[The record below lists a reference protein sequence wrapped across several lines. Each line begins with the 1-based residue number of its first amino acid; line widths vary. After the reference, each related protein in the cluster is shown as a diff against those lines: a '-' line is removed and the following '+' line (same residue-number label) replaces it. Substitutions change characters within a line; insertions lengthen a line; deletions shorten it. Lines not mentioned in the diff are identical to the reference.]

1 MKKFLRN
8 KLTVVI
14 IILSVA
20 FLSLIT
26 YSAKTQ
32 NDNIVS
38 NSVGSGAGKVGGF
51 FYTVGNEIKD
61 FFSNIFYASSIKS
74 ENEKLEFR
82 NSELEKKAVA
92 YDNLIKENENLR
104 KMLEFKETRGE
115 YDYVGADITGS
126 SSEGWVQSFILNK
139 GSDNGMKE
147 GLVAIAPN
155 GSLVGVIKNVSKTW
169 SEIETVTSPNV
180 SIACYISKVT
190 TDIDDTNNENNEN
203 NKDNANDDNM
213 DNQSTNDIPNGVLKG
228 SSTNKQTDPR
238 AVINYLPIQS
248 NIEKDDLVLTSG
260 LGKLYPKDI
269 VIGKVLEVKEEKGK
283 GMKVAT
289 IVPNVEFNK
298 LNEVLIVI
306 PKDGIGADGE
316 VKY

>member
-32 NDNIVS
+32 NNNVVA
-38 NSVGSGAGKVGGF
+38 NSVGSGSGKIGGF
-51 FYTVGNEIKD
+51 FYTVGSEIKG

-74 ENEKLEFR
+74 ENEELQLK
-82 NSELEKKAVA
+82 NTDLEKKAVA
-92 YDNLIKENENLR
+92 YDNLIKENEELR

-126 SSEGWVQSFILNK
+126 STEGWLQSFIINK
-139 GSDNGMKE
+139 GSDDGIKE
-147 GLVAIAPN
+147 GLVALSPN
-155 GSLVGVIKNVSKTW
+155 GSLVGVIKNVSKSW

-180 SIACYISKVT
+180 SIACYISKITAEVN
-190 TDIDDTNNENNEN
+190 DSD
-203 NKDNANDDNM
+203 NKDSEDNK
-213 DNQSTNDIPNGVLKG
+213 DEQSTNDAPNGVLKG
-228 SSTNKQTDPR
+228 ISTNKQTDPK
-238 AVINYLPIQS
+238 AVINYIPIQS
-248 NIEKDDLVLTSG
+248 DVKKDDLVLTSG

-269 VIGKVLEVKEEKGK
+269 VIGKVSEVKEETGK

-289 IVPNVEFNK
+289 IVPNVDFDK
-298 LNEVLIVI
+298 LNGVLIVI
-306 PKDGIGADGE
+306 PKDGVSVDGE

>member
-32 NDNIVS
+32 NNNIVA
-38 NSVGSGAGKVGGF
+38 NSVGSGTGKIGGF
-51 FYTVGNEIKD
+51 FYTVGSEIKG
-61 FFSNIFYASSIKS
+61 FFSNIFYASSIKN
-74 ENEKLEFR
+74 ENEELELK
-82 NSELEKKAVA
+82 NTELEKKAVA
-92 YDNLIKENENLR
+92 YDNLIKENEELR

-126 SSEGWVQSFILNK
+126 STEGWLQSFIINK
-139 GSDNGMKE
+139 GSDDGIKE
-147 GLVAIAPN
+147 GLVAISPN

-190 TDIDDTNNENNEN
+190 SDINDTNNENNGNDAEN
-203 NKDNANDDNM
+203 NSVNDA
-213 DNQSTNDIPNGVLKG
+213 PNGVLKG
-228 SSTNKQTDPR
+228 ISTNKQTDPR
-238 AVINYLPIQS
+238 AVINYIPIQS
-248 NIEKDDLVLTSG
+248 DVNKDDLVLTSG

-269 VIGKVLEVKEEKGK
+269 VIGKVLEVEEETGK

-289 IVPNVEFNK
+289 IVPNVEFDK
-298 LNEVLIVI
+298 LNGVLIVI
-306 PKDGIGADGE
+306 PKDGVSVDGE

>member
-32 NDNIVS
+32 NNNIVA
-38 NSVGSGAGKVGGF
+38 NSVGSGTGKIGGF
-51 FYTVGNEIKD
+51 FYTVGSEIKG

-74 ENEKLEFR
+74 ENEELELK
-82 NSELEKKAVA
+82 NTELEKKAVA
-92 YDNLIKENENLR
+92 YDNLIKENEELR

-126 SSEGWVQSFILNK
+126 STEGWLQSFIINK
-139 GSDNGMKE
+139 GSDDGIKE
-147 GLVAIAPN
+147 GLVAISPN

-190 TDIDDTNNENNEN
+190 SDINDTNNENSGDEAEN
-203 NKDNANDDNM
+203 NSANDA
-213 DNQSTNDIPNGVLKG
+213 PNGVLKG
-228 SSTNKQTDPR
+228 ISTNKQTDPR
-238 AVINYLPIQS
+238 AVINYIPIQS
-248 NIEKDDLVLTSG
+248 DVNKDDLVLTSG

-269 VIGKVLEVKEEKGK
+269 VIGKVLEVEEETGK

-289 IVPNVEFNK
+289 IVPNVEFDK
-298 LNEVLIVI
+298 LNGVLIVI
-306 PKDGIGADGE
+306 PKDGISLDGE

>member
-26 YSAKTQ
+26 YSAKTED
-32 NDNIVS
+32 NNIVA
-38 NSVGSGAGKVGGF
+38 NSVGSGTGKIGGF
-51 FYTVGNEIKD
+51 FYTVGSEIKG
-61 FFSNIFYASSIKS
+61 FFSNIFNASSIKS
-74 ENEKLEFR
+74 ENEELELK
-82 NSELEKKAVA
+82 NTELEKKAVA
-92 YDNLIKENENLR
+92 YDNLIQENEELR

-126 SSEGWVQSFILNK
+126 SSEGWLQSFIINK
-139 GSDNGMKE
+139 GSDDGIKE
-147 GLVAIAPN
+147 GLVAISPN
-155 GSLVGVIKNVSKTW
+155 GSLVGVIKNVSKSW

-190 TDIDDTNNENNEN
+190 ADVNDADANNTNNENSG
-203 NKDNANDDNM
+203 DNT
-213 DNQSTNDIPNGVLKG
+213 DNQSANDAPNGVLKG
-228 SSTNKQTDPR
+228 ISTNKQTDPR
-238 AVINYLPIQS
+238 AVINYIPIQS
-248 NIEKDDLVLTSG
+248 DVNKDDLVLTSG

-269 VIGKVLEVKEEKGK
+269 VIGKVLDVKEETGK

-298 LNEVLIVI
+298 LNGVLIVI
-306 PKDGIGADGE
+306 PKDGVSVDGE

>member
-32 NDNIVS
+32 NNNIVA
-38 NSVGSGAGKVGGF
+38 NSVGSGTGKIGGF
-51 FYTVGNEIKD
+51 FYTVGSEIKG
-61 FFSNIFYASSIKS
+61 FFSNIFYASSIKN
-74 ENEKLEFR
+74 ENEELELK
-82 NSELEKKAVA
+82 NTELEKKAVA
-92 YDNLIKENENLR
+92 YDNLIKENEELR

-126 SSEGWVQSFILNK
+126 STEGWLQSFIINK
-139 GSDNGMKE
+139 GSDDGIKE
-147 GLVAIAPN
+147 GLVAISPN

-190 TDIDDTNNENNEN
+190 SDVNDTNNENSGDEAEN
-203 NKDNANDDNM
+203 NSANDA
-213 DNQSTNDIPNGVLKG
+213 PNGVLKG
-228 SSTNKQTDPR
+228 ISTNKQTDPR
-238 AVINYLPIQS
+238 AVINYIPIQS
-248 NIEKDDLVLTSG
+248 DVNKDDLVLTSG

-269 VIGKVLEVKEEKGK
+269 VIGKVLEVEEETGK

-289 IVPNVEFNK
+289 IVPNVEFDK
-298 LNEVLIVI
+298 LNGVLIVI
-306 PKDGIGADGE
+306 PKDGISVDGE

>member
-26 YSAKTQ
+26 YTAKNQ
-32 NDNIVS
+32 DNNIVAD
-38 NSVGSGAGKVGGF
+38 SVGSGTGKVGGF
-51 FYTVGNEIKD
+51 FYTVGSEIKG
-61 FFSNIFYASSIKS
+61 FFSNIFYASSIK
-74 ENEKLEFR
+74 EKNEELEFK
-82 NSELEKKAVA
+82 NTELEKKAVA
-92 YDNLIKENENLR
+92 YDNLVRENEELR
-104 KMLEFKETRGE
+104 EMLEFKKTRGE

-126 SSEGWVQSFILNK
+126 SRDGWLQSFIINK
-139 GSDNGMKE
+139 GSDDGVKE
-147 GLVAIAPN
+147 GLVAISPN
-155 GSLVGVIKNVSKTW
+155 GSLVGVIKNVSKSW

-190 TDIDDTNNENNEN
+190 KEINESKDEGEDNKAKEN
-203 NKDNANDDNM
+203 SADA
-213 DNQSTNDIPNGVLKG
+213 PNGVLKG
-228 SSTNKQTDPR
+228 ISTNKQTDPR
-238 AVINYLPIQS
+238 AEINYIPIQS
-248 NIEKDDLVLTSG
+248 EVNKDDLVLTSG

-269 VIGKVLEVKEEKGK
+269 VIGKVLEVKEETGK

-298 LNEVLIVI
+298 LNGILIVV
-306 PKDGIGADGE
+306 PKDGVSVDGE